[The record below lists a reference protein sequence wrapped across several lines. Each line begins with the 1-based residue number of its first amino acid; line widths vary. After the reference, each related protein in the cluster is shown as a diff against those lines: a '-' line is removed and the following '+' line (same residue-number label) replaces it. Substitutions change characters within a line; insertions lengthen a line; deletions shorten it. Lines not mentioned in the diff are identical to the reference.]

1 MMDLI
6 MFIKIKRFLDQPYPA
21 DYDFEKLVKVSAAC
35 GLFVSLFLII
45 FDPFGKEQSVVP
57 IIDMVLTLG
66 YGLVTFFVIFIVG
79 TILLYFYPDIFN
91 EENWKVKNEIV
102 ASILILII
110 IGLANATYTAITSFQ
125 SFSIGLFVEFQM
137 YTFLVGIFPTIF
149 FIIME
154 QHWLLKKNFKEAQQI
169 NAKLQKN
176 HTTFQNN
183 SRSEESILL
192 TSDNEK
198 EELKIEPAKLLFVK
212 SVGNYI
218 EVYFKNSDK
227 IDSKI
232 MRSSLKRIEDLI
244 VNHKYI
250 CRSHRAYLVNLN
262 NISNVTGNSQGY
274 QLELEGTEKNVPVSR
289 KYLKNIR
296 DLILQ

>member
-1 MMDLI
+1 

-198 EELKIEPAKLLFVK
+198 EELRIEPANLLFVK

-244 VNHKYI
+244 INHKYI
-250 CRSHRAYLVNLN
+250 FRSHRAYLVNLN